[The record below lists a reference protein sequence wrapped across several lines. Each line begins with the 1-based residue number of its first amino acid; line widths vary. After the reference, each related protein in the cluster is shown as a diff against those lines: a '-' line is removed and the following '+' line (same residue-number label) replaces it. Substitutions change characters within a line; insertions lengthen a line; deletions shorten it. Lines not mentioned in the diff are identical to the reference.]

1 MRYPFD
7 GYSLIRKTLSGVQM
21 TNINLKKVSSA
32 ALCVALCLFLPFIT
46 AGMQQL
52 GNMLLPMHLPVL
64 ICGAVCG
71 PVFGGIVG
79 AVSPLL
85 RSLIFGMPVLFPTAV
100 AMSLELSAMGT
111 VMGLLSRIFPK
122 KIAFSYIAL
131 LSAQLCGRIIG
142 GAARL
147 VLSLL
152 SNTEIFGFSEFVAVY
167 FTATLPGALI
177 QLLLIPPVIYAL
189 RRSRLDFN

>member
-1 MRYPFD
+1 
-7 GYSLIRKTLSGVQM
+7 M
-21 TNINLKKVSSA
+21 TNINLKKVSAA
-32 ALCVALCLFLPFIT
+32 ALCVALCLVLPFIT
-46 AGMQQL
+46 AGVQQL

-71 PVFGGIVG
+71 PIFGGIVG

-85 RSLIFGMPVLFPTAV
+85 RSLIFGMPALFPTAV
-100 AMSLELSAMGT
+100 AMSLELLAMGV
-111 VMGLLSRIFPK
+111 VMGILAKLLPK
-122 KIAFSYIAL
+122 KIGFSYIAL
-131 LSAQLCGRIIG
+131 LSAQLSGRVIG

-147 VLSLL
+147 MLSLI
-152 SNTEIFGFSEFVAVY
+152 SQAEVFGFSEFVAVY

-189 RRSRLDFN
+189 RGAGLDFN